1 MTTTASPA
9 ATQPSSNAKPAASHP
24 PPTSPSSPVPLFHTL
39 QAISDLLNSAVVT
52 SDFAF
57 AFTLNESVRRH
68 LVSPMRRRLYKS
80 CHYPYSQPAL
90 DAPYDDRSTATLIH
104 RVLCDILRCPATTL
118 AHALDD
124 IQRTVNAL
132 PTSALAFKVLVAVW
146 SDLVMPLRNSI
157 YLWFTA
163 AIVEDP
169 RHQFFI
175 SEGKDPEVIEE
186 RLPAFITAP
195 VAERIHFVGNVRKCQ
210 IVLAKERRE
219 PLHDPENITAFAS
232 LLQDPLSAELEIEA
246 ASLKWRIAAA
256 EQLSQILPFDR
267 IRNRVFLLR
276 QYLLL
281 GHSAFWR
288 SFFDEL
294 RSKPLLLISRDL
306 DPEERQNVEKTI
318 MQILAYT
325 FQDFASENAALPERS
340 SMTESPLALHV
351 TEKGDIVP
359 QFTLSFAESR
369 VLASKSSVYCD
380 VFSITFNVR
389 RVACELRAAYA
400 SLQAL
405 DRLLRRA
412 SSSNDRRTATACLV
426 QIRELRR
433 CMANFVDGFEWYLQV
448 EVLQPKFD
456 ELLGLLDN
464 YLERKE
470 QVSPSSSRQPFFDIV
485 CSTHETLLDK
495 VFAQC
500 FVGQNQINTRL
511 NGIFAACFSL
521 CDFVQELT
529 VEALQHDH
537 FTDTLTALETSF
549 SRNVGLLVRLLL
561 HMQHS
566 SADSRIPALLARI
579 NFNRYLQS

>member
-1 MTTTASPA
+1 MTITA
-9 ATQPSSNAKPAASHP
+9 AKPAASNP

-39 QAISDLLNSAVVT
+39 QAISDLLNSAAVT
-52 SDFAF
+52 CRFVF

-80 CHYPYSQPAL
+80 CQNPYSQPAL
-90 DAPYDDRSTATLIH
+90 DSSYEDRSTATLIH
-104 RVLCDILRCPATTL
+104 GLLCAILLREPAATL
-118 AHALDD
+118 AHALDE
-124 IQRTVNAL
+124 IQFTVNSL
-132 PTSALAFKVLVAVW
+132 PPSSLAFKVLAAVW
-146 SDLVMPLRNSI
+146 KDLITPLRDSI

-169 RHQFFI
+169 HHQFFI
-175 SEGKDPEVIEE
+175 SEGKEPAVIEE
-186 RLPAFITAP
+186 RLPRFITGL
-195 VAERIHFVGNVRKCQ
+195 VAERIKFVGNVRKCQ

-219 PLHDPENITAFAS
+219 PPHDPENILVFTN
-232 LLQDPLSAELEIEA
+232 LLQDPISAELQIEA

-256 EQLSQILPFDR
+256 EQLSQILPFNR

-294 RSKPLLLISRDL
+294 RSKPLLLTSRDL
-306 DPEERQNVEKTI
+306 NPEERQNVEKTI
-318 MQILAYT
+318 MQILSYT
-325 FQDFASENAALPERS
+325 FQDFALENAALPERS

-369 VLASKSSVYCD
+369 VLASRASVYCD

-400 SLQAL
+400 SLHVL
-405 DRLLRRA
+405 DRQLRRA
-412 SSSNDRRTATACLV
+412 SSSTKRRTATACLV

-456 ELLGLLDN
+456 DLLRLLDDH
-464 YLERKE
+464 LERKE
-470 QVSPSSSRQPFFDIV
+470 QVLTSSSHQPFFDIV

-500 FVGQNQINTRL
+500 FVGQDQINTRL
-511 NGIFAACFSL
+511 NASFTACFSL

-529 VEALQHDH
+529 VEALQYDH
-537 FTDTLTALETSF
+537 FIDTLTALETSF